1 MPASNESA
9 IRKGELF
16 LFSKG
21 LFPKRF
27 SPSGAEQL
35 LPQINGEQAVERS
48 LGDYAIFSLRFPLRI
63 LHGKDADAVCNKP
76 VMELLWR
83 KALVKLQ
90 LFPGFFG
97 SNAPV
102 TSLFLYNLAKELAI
116 VRPAFLF

>member
-1 MPASNESA
+1 MPAPDESA

-63 LHGKDADAVCNKP
+63 LHGKDADALCNQFI
-76 VMELLWR
+76 MELLGG
-83 KALVKLQ
+83 KAFVKLQ
-90 LFPGFFG
+90 LFSSFFW
-97 SNAPV
+97 SNNPV
-102 TSLFLYNLAKELAI
+102 
-116 VRPAFLF
+116 